1 MSAASQYVRLST
13 GFSMPLVGIG
23 TFRVTGREKIYSV
36 LDEALDV
43 GYMSIDTAAVYR
55 NEEDIG
61 YALKTLL
68 DKYNIERE
76 EIFITT
82 KLSPS
87 ENGDPKRIREAV
99 EKSLRALNLSYID
112 LYLIHWPGAAGIPEG
127 DIDNIKLRAKTWEAL
142 VDLKSQG
149 FLRTIG
155 VSNYNISH
163 LERLMQDCKGVRP
176 AVNQVEL
183 HPHYPQRELVE
194 FCDKEGIHVQAYS
207 SLGTSTDT
215 SLLKDPTVSRI
226 AGELNVSPARLLLK
240 WALQQGIGVIPKA
253 VQKDHIRE
261 NFQLDFAIHAAQMA
275 QLSSLPRRK
284 YAWNPDNVV

>member
-13 GFSMPLVGIG
+13 GFNMPLVGIG
-23 TFRVTGREKIYSV
+23 TFRVTGREIIHDV
-36 LDEALDV
+36 LDHALCV

-61 YALKTLL
+61 HSLKKLM
-68 DKYNIERE
+68 DKYSIERE

-87 ENGDPKRIREAV
+87 DNGDPRRVREAV
-99 EKSLRALNLSYID
+99 ERSLKALNLSYID

-127 DIDNIKLRAKTWEAL
+127 DIDNIKLRSKTWEAL
-142 VDLKSQG
+142 VDLKAQG
-149 FLRTIG
+149 FLRSIG

-183 HPHYPQRELVE
+183 HPHYRQKELVE
-194 FCDKEGIHVQAYS
+194 FCNKEGIHVQAYS

-215 SLLKDPTVSRI
+215 SLLKDPTVCRV
-226 AGELNVSPARLLLK
+226 AQELGVSPARVLLK
-240 WALQQGIGVIPKA
+240 WALQQGIGIIPKA
-253 VQKDHIRE
+253 VQTTHIFD
-261 NFQLDFAIHAAQMA
+261 NFQLDFAIHESQMDR
-275 QLSSLPRRK
+275 LSSLPQHK
-284 YAWNPDNVV
+284 YAWNPNNVV